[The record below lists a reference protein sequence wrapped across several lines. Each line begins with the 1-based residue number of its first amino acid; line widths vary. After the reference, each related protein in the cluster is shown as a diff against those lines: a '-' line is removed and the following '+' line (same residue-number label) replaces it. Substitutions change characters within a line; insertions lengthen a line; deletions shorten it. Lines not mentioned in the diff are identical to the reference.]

1 MQMVLNNTLFFKMA
15 EGERREREDI
25 GKILVSALERIST
38 LREMS
43 LSSENTPNEPSNSQ
57 GPQKP
62 SFLRREGAE
71 VS

>member
-15 EGERREREDI
+15 EGERHEREDI
-25 GKILVSALERIST
+25 SKILVSALERIST